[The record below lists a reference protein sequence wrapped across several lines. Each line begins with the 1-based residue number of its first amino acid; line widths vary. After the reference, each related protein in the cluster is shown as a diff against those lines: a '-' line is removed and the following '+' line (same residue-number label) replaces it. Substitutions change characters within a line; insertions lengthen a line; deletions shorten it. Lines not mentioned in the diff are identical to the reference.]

1 MSRFK
6 QTKLVGRRRHFED
19 AVMMLFKIPIVLSI
33 QRWLPSSDS
42 ILERMRS
49 FMFFVHF
56 LLSKLGKQDCM
67 G

>member
-1 MSRFK
+1 
-6 QTKLVGRRRHFED
+6 
-19 AVMMLFKIPIVLSI
+19 MMLFKIPIVLSI